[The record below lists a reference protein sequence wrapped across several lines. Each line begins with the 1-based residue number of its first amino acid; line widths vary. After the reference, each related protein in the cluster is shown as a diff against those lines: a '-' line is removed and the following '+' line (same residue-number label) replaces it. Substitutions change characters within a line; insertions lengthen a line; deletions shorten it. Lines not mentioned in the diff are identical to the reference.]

1 MPCTTPI
8 FVEKTKLKSKRLP
21 RGSDSFSWVKVAP
34 MSRCAYFV
42 SAPTV
47 RFLLAIERLGLL
59 PAAQRRKIAADVY
72 GEIKP
77 FFASQDVDALRRAAQ
92 GAQDERWQ
100 LISRDV
106 RAMTDTRFATV
117 VITEK
122 WMLARLELV
131 LGAAPVAEVLA
142 EKRCDVVEKFI
153 GKNLSFGEGEIIPL
167 HPHISLP
174 ETDREAASKSAA

>member
-1 MPCTTPI
+1 
-8 FVEKTKLKSKRLP
+8 
-21 RGSDSFSWVKVAP
+21 

-47 RFLLAIERLGLL
+47 RFLLAIKRLGLL

-77 FFASQDVDALRRAAQ
+77 FFAGQDVDALRRAAR

-100 LISRDV
+100 LISHDV
-106 RAMTDTRFATV
+106 RDMTDTRFATV
-117 VITEK
+117 VIAEK
-122 WMLARLELV
+122 WMLARLELL

-153 GKNLSFGEGEIIPL
+153 GENLSFGEGEVVPL
-167 HPHISLP
+167 HPHIAVR
-174 ETDREAASKSAA
+174 ETDQDEAAKSAA